1 MSPVSN
7 ILFERANMLKAVRS
21 FFDQRK
27 VLEVDCTH
35 LLDFPQIDAHIDV
48 MEVKA
53 SHSIKYLHTSPEYE
67 MKKLLAKGSGDIYQ
81 IAKVYRKGEVGKRH
95 ALEFTMIEWYR
106 LGLTLEALMDETIEL
121 IRLFL
126 DLDTPKKI
134 TYQEA
139 FKRYLG
145 IDPFTHDLSELTG
158 DLDLNRDAQL
168 DYLFSHKIEPHLDF
182 HIVTDFPPSQAA
194 LAKIDQTAKRFEVFV
209 NGFEIA
215 NGYDELQDEKEHR
228 RRFNE
233 QNSMRKE
240 AYPLDEEF
248 LSVIGDLPTC
258 CGVSVGFDRLMM
270 KKLKAD
276 SIQEIYPSAFFQ
288 LLYSEMPS

>member
-1 MSPVSN
+1 
-7 ILFERANMLKAVRS
+7 MLKAVRS
-21 FFDQRK
+21 FFDLRE

-53 SHSIKYLHTSPEYE
+53 SSSIKYLHTSPEYE

-95 ALEFTMIEWYR
+95 APEFTMIEWYR
-106 LGLTLEALMDETIEL
+106 LGFTLDRLMDETIKL

-126 DLDTPKKI
+126 NLGTPKKI

-139 FKRYLG
+139 FEHYLG
-145 IDPFTHDLSELTG
+145 IDPFTCDLTELTE

-182 HIVTDFPPSQAA
+182 HIVTGFPPSQAA
-194 LAKIDQTAKRFEVFV
+194 LAKVDQTAKRFEVFV

-215 NGYDELQDEKEHR
+215 NGYDELQNEKEHR
-228 RRFNE
+228 RRFHE

-240 AYPLDEEF
+240 AYPLDEAF
-248 LSVIGDLPTC
+248 LSVIGDLPDC

-270 KKLKAD
+270 LKLKKD
-276 SIQEIYPSAFFQ
+276 SIHKTLPSSFGFIPHEEP
-288 LLYSEMPS
+288 LNLVPELST